1 MSRLADISVAIQE
14 WVVTALQTQELAD
27 ALGVAQPQDV
37 VARTWDSTPPPDAA
51 LPYLDVVVAE
61 PRDIGGVGLTE
72 VMAVALVTVKV
83 VDRAEAYE
91 PIRPVAVAI
100 HQALHGQT
108 NVPLNG
114 GGTMLSSRRLRA
126 VAYPEQ
132 SQGIEYRHLGGTY
145 EVHAQ

>member
-14 WVVTALQTQELAD
+14 WVVTALQTQEMAD
-27 ALGVAQPQDV
+27 ALGVATPQDV
-37 VARTWDSTPPPDAA
+37 VARTWDAPPPTDAA
-51 LPYLDVVVAE
+51 DPYLDVVVAE
-61 PRDIGGVGLTE
+61 PRDIGGVGLAE

-83 VDRAEAYE
+83 VSRAEAYE
-91 PIRPVAVAI
+91 PIRPVAIAI
-100 HQALHGQT
+100 HHALHGQT

-114 GGTMLSSRRLRA
+114 AGTMLSSRRIRT

-132 SQGIEYRHLGGTY
+132 TQGVEYRHLGGTY